1 LEFPRRGKGFR
12 VLLGGPPLVCFEG
25 GWGRVLQAGAFM
37 AETVFVADI
46 GTSKISAAILDRD
59 GKVLARRT
67 ESLDASATIGPVK
80 QIVRIA
86 SELAQARDKY
96 SAAGIAVAGIVRSD
110 GTACAPDLPGW
121 EKLPLTRLLQTKLR
135 VPVVV
140 ESNNNAAV
148 LGETWR
154 GAGRGKHDV
163 VVLTVGVTVGAGII
177 SGGRLLLGAHRLSG
191 SAGWMAVSEADGFE
205 VRKFGGVEAF
215 ASEPAIVRT
224 ARNAVVAGC
233 GGALAEFESDA
244 FTAEDIADLAR
255 RGDATC
261 KQIYR
266 RAGKLLGLAVA
277 NLVNLFDPEV
287 VVFGG
292 PLVAA
297 TDLFWDELTHTALS
311 RCHPMA
317 ARQVRIRISGLGE
330 DANLHGAGYLAWQ
343 SANIAAS
350 PPVSYE
356 DPHQVSAK
364 KVKKKLSAAR
374 AHAVA
379 R

>member
-1 LEFPRRGKGFR
+1 
-12 VLLGGPPLVCFEG
+12 
-25 GWGRVLQAGAFM
+25 M

-46 GTSKISAAILDRD
+46 GATKMSAAILDRD

-67 ESLDASATIGPVK
+67 ESLDVSATLGPVK
-80 QIVRIA
+80 QIARIA
-86 SELAQARDKY
+86 SELGQARDKY
-96 SAAGIAVAGIVRSD
+96 SAAGIAVVGMVRCD
-110 GTACAPDLPGW
+110 GTVCAQELPGW
-121 EKLPLTRLLQTKLR
+121 DKVPLTRLLQSKLR

-140 ESNNNAAV
+140 ESNYNAAV

-154 GAGRGKHDV
+154 GAGRGKNDV
-163 VVLTVGVTVGAGII
+163 VVLTAGVTVGAGII
-177 SGGRLLLGAHRLSG
+177 SGGRLLRGAHGLSG

-205 VRKFGGVEAF
+205 VRKFGGLEAC
-215 ASEPAIVRT
+215 ASEPAIVR
-224 ARNAVVAGC
+224 AAKNAVVAGF
-233 GGALAEFESDA
+233 GGALAEFEPDA
-244 FTAEDIADLAR
+244 FAAEDIAELAR

-292 PLVAA
+292 SLVSA

-311 RCHPMA
+311 RCHPIA

-343 SANIAAS
+343 SANTAAS
-350 PPVSYE
+350 PPAAYE

-364 KVKKKLSAAR
+364 KVKKKLPSPR